1 MIVMNILEIK
11 DIKKTFGKKD
21 AAVHA
26 LRGVTAEIQ
35 ENTMT
40 AIMGKSGSGKSTL
53 LNILGGLMA
62 ADEGSFT
69 YAGKPVDTS
78 SNRKLRKYRRDQV
91 GFVVQYFALIDDLN
105 VFENVA
111 LSLRYQG
118 ISRRE
123 IKKRVKETLKLLGIE
138 SKIKAYPNELSGGQQ
153 QRVAIARAIV
163 KKPKLILADEPT
175 GALDVKTSAE
185 VMDIF
190 RQLADTGNTIVIVT
204 HDPKVAEACDDVIV
218 MEDGKVVEQVS

>member
-1 MIVMNILEIK
+1 MNILEINN
-11 DIKKTFGKKD
+11 IKKTFGKKD
-21 AAVHA
+21 AAVQA
-26 LRGVTAEIQ
+26 LRGVNAVVR

-69 YAGKPVDTS
+69 YAGSPVDTS

-118 ISRRE
+118 IPRRE
-123 IKKRVKETLKLLGIE
+123 IKRRVKETLKLLGIE

-190 RQLADTGNTIVIVT
+190 RQLTDAGNTIVIVT
-204 HDPKVAEACDDVIV
+204 HDPKVAEACDEVIV

>member
-1 MIVMNILEIK
+1 MNILEIK

>member
-1 MIVMNILEIK
+1 MNILEINN
-11 DIKKTFGKKD
+11 IKKTFGKKD
-21 AAVHA
+21 AAVQA
-26 LRGVTAEIQ
+26 LRGVNAVVQ

-69 YAGKPVDTS
+69 YAGSPVDTS

-118 ISRRE
+118 IPRRE
-123 IKKRVKETLKLLGIE
+123 IKRRVKETLKLLGIE

-190 RQLADTGNTIVIVT
+190 RQLTDAGNTIVIVT
-204 HDPKVAEACDDVIV
+204 HDPKVAEACDEVIV

>member
-1 MIVMNILEIK
+1 MNILEINN
-11 DIKKTFGKKD
+11 IKKTFGKKD
-21 AAVHA
+21 AAVQA
-26 LRGVTAEIQ
+26 LRGVNAVVR

-69 YAGKPVDTS
+69 YAGSPVDTS
-78 SNRKLRKYRRDQV
+78 SNQKLRKYRRDQV

-118 ISRRE
+118 IPRRE
-123 IKKRVKETLKLLGIE
+123 IKRRVKETLKLLDIE

-190 RQLADTGNTIVIVT
+190 RQLTDAGNTIVIVT
-204 HDPKVAEACDDVIV
+204 HDPKVAEACDEVIV